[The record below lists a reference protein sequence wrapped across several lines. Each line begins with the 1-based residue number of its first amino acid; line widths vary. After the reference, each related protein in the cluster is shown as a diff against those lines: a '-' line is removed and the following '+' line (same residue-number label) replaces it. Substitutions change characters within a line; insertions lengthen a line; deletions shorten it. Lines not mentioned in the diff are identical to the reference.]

1 MAASTALR
9 GVRVLECTHFISGP
23 RCGQLLADHGA
34 EVIKLEPPS
43 GDPSRKSPPI
53 RSGWSLYFAAHN
65 RRKQSVSVDLKQDA
79 GRLILRRL
87 IEWADVLITNYT
99 PGASERLGLDFRSA
113 SQVNPRIVVVRISA
127 FGLTGADRNLPGFD
141 GTVQARSGFA
151 HMVGPEDRPP
161 TVTSVPVL
169 DFLGA
174 VEGAYGALLG
184 LQQRER
190 TGQGTEVDVS
200 MMDAAST
207 VLGYLYAEV
216 IDAGKDP
223 KRTGSRAPYALTG
236 AYQSQDGFLYIAPIG
251 PAAWKALSDL
261 VGHPE
266 WAAEGAA
273 YLDANARLQD
283 RDLIEGAVERWTLGL
298 TNAQVMEAC
307 EGAGIPCGVIKSVKD
322 VAADPLLAERGMIQ
336 PVELG
341 TSGKTVP
348 MPGVEIKIG
357 AGGEADGDGDGD
369 GAPAD
374 DRPAD
379 DRPAVPDLGADTEAV
394 LARLGFSADQ
404 IAQWRSD
411 RVIFEPQLKPSSAR

>member
-34 EVIKLEPPS
+34 EVIKIEPPS
-43 GDPSRKSPPI
+43 GDPARKSPPI

-65 RRKQSVSVDLKQDA
+65 RRKESVSVDLKQDG

-99 PGASERLGLDFRSA
+99 PGASERLGLDFHAA

-127 FGLTGADRNLPGFD
+127 FGLSGADRNLPGFD

-151 HMVGPEDRPP
+151 HMVGPQDRPP

-184 LQQRER
+184 LHQRDQ

-216 IDAGKDP
+216 IDNGKDP

-236 AYQSQDGFLYIAPIG
+236 AYQSLDGFLYIAPIG
-251 PAAWKALSDL
+251 YPAWKALAEFA
-261 VGHPE
+261 GHPE
-266 WAAEGAA
+266 WAAEGAP
-273 YLDANARLQD
+273 YLDADTRLRD
-283 RDLIEGAVERWTLGL
+283 RAIIEDAIECWTKQL
-298 TNAQVMEAC
+298 TNAQVMDAC

-322 VAADPLLAERGMIQ
+322 VVADPLLAERHMIQ

-341 TSGKTVP
+341 TTGTTVP
-348 MPGVEIKIG
+348 MPGTEIKIG
-357 AGGEADGDGDGD
+357 AGGEQAGGPDD
-369 GAPAD
+369 AP
-374 DRPAD
+374 PV
-379 DRPAVPDLGADTEAV
+379 VPDLGADTEAV
-394 LARLGFSADQ
+394 LGRLGFSAGQ

-411 RVIFEPQLKPSSAR
+411 QVIFEPDSSVR